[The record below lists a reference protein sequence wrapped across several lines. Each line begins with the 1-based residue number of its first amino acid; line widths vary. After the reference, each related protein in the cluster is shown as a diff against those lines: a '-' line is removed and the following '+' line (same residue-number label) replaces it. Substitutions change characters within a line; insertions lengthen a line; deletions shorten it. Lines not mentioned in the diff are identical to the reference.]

1 MASHL
6 TDTEIHELRAALAH
20 KREALLAALRA
31 HGGEQRGVSDA
42 EIEDGDVAERNIR
55 QDDALQLASF
65 DGALLADVERALA
78 KIEAG
83 TYGVSEDSGAAI
95 PLSRL
100 RAVPW
105 ARRTLEEEERAAR
118 R

>member
-6 TDTEIHELRAALAH
+6 TDSEIHELRAALAH
-20 KREALLAALRA
+20 KRDALLATLRA
-31 HGGEQRGVSDA
+31 HDGEQRGVSDA
-42 EIEDGDVAERNIR
+42 EIEDGDVAERNVR
-55 QDDALQLASF
+55 QDDGLQLAGF
-65 DGALLADVERALA
+65 DGALLADVEPALA

-83 TYGVSEDSGAAI
+83 AYGASEDSGVPI

-105 ARRTLEEEERAAR
+105 ARRTLEEE
-118 R
+118 